1 MEHLARE
8 AIEAALEVGADFA
21 DVRVEDSHLTTIEI
35 SNGVTKKS
43 ATSRNRG
50 AGIRAFKN
58 GAWAFGQE
66 NRMTA
71 NTMRE
76 RGKSVAELAL
86 AIEERASEKFE
97 LDGPTYQDRCI
108 MKVTKDIRE
117 TPIAEK
123 VDLARRIDKQ
133 AHDYDER
140 IVNSRAVY
148 GDFNCVLHVANSFGT
163 SVTFGNSLPRV
174 ISSVTAK
181 ENGDRRT
188 AFKSYGGR
196 GGFEELENEYPQT
209 IGTKTAE
216 LAVEMLR
223 STAVQGGVYDVI
235 LDPILNGVMI
245 HEAFG
250 HACEADNWPAHTT
263 VLEGK
268 LGDRVGPENLNIV
281 DDPTLPGM
289 RGSFDYDW
297 EGTKA
302 TRRSLVKDGF
312 LTELLHS
319 LETASRL
326 DKTPNGAAR
335 AQSFMYSPMPR
346 MSNTFMESG
355 DWNVDEMVEDTDTGL
370 LLCSF
375 NYGYT
380 SPAKGQFMFQASHG
394 FEITN
399 GEIGD
404 MVRDVSIAGQILD
417 ILPKIDA
424 IGDDF
429 RMDSGTCG
437 KSGQKVPDMSG
448 GPHAR
453 IRKVPVG
460 GM

>member
-1 MEHLARE
+1 MEDLARE
-8 AIEAALEVGADFA
+8 AIEAALHAGADFA
-21 DVRVEDSHLTTIEI
+21 DVRVEKSHLTTIEI

-43 ATSRNRG
+43 ATSRLRG

-58 GAWAFGQE
+58 GAWAFGQV
-66 NRMTA
+66 
-71 NTMRE
+71 NTLMPKAMQE
-76 RGKSVAELAL
+76 RGRSVAKLAL

-97 LDGPTYQDRCI
+97 LDAPVYEDTCRMNVSEDVQE
-108 MKVTKDIRE
+108 VPVE
-117 TPIAEK
+117 EK

-133 AHDYDER
+133 AQDYDDR
-140 IVNSRAVY
+140 ISNSRAVY
-148 GDFNCVLHVANSFGT
+148 GDFSCVLHVANSFGT
-163 SVTFGNSLPRV
+163 SVTVENSLPRV

-181 ENGDRRT
+181 GNGDRRT
-188 AFKSYGGR
+188 AFKSYGAR
-196 GGFEELENEYPQT
+196 GGFEELKGEFPQT
-209 IGTKTAE
+209 LGTETAE
-216 LAVEMLR
+216 LAVRMLR
-223 STAVQGGVYDVI
+223 STAVQGGIYDVI

-263 VLEGK
+263 VLEDK
-268 LGDRVGPENLNIV
+268 LGERLGPENLNIV

-302 TRRSLVKDGF
+302 TRRTLVKNGI

-326 DKTPNGAAR
+326 DKNPNGAAR
-335 AQSFMYSPMPR
+335 SQSFMYGPLPR

-355 DWNVDEMVEDTDTGL
+355 EWEVDEMIEDTGNGL

-380 SPAKGQFMFQASHG
+380 DPAKGQFMFQASHG
-394 FEITN
+394 FEITD
-399 GEIGD
+399 GQVGP

-417 ILPKIDA
+417 MLPRIDA
-424 IGDDF
+424 IGNDF
-429 RMDSGTCG
+429 KMDAGTCG
-437 KSGQKVPDMSG
+437 KSGQKVPDMNG

>member
-1 MEHLARE
+1 MEHLARK
-8 AIEAALEVGADFA
+8 AIEAALQAGADFA
-21 DVRVEDSHLTTIEI
+21 DARIEHSHLTTIEI

-43 ATSRNRG
+43 AISRLRG
-50 AGIRAFKN
+50 AGVRAFKN
-58 GAWAFGQE
+58 GAWAFGQV
-66 NRMTA
+66 
-71 NTMRE
+71 NTLTPKTMQE
-76 RGKSVAELAL
+76 RGRSVAKLAL

-97 LDGPTYQDRCI
+97 LDAPVYEDTCR
-108 MKVTKDIRE
+108 MKVSEAIQDI
-117 TPIAEK
+117 PIEEK
-123 VDLARRIDKQ
+123 VELARRIDKQ
-133 AHDYDER
+133 AHDYDEH
-140 IVNSRAVY
+140 ISNSRAVY
-148 GDFNCVLHVANSFGT
+148 GDFACELHVANSFGT
-163 SVTFGNSLPRV
+163 SVTVENSLPRV

-181 ENGDRRT
+181 GNGDRRT

-196 GGFEELENEYPQT
+196 GGFEELEAEFPQT
-209 IGTKTAE
+209 IGTETAE
-216 LAVEMLR
+216 LAVRMLD
-223 STAVQGGVYDVI
+223 SKAVQGGIYDVL

-263 VLEGK
+263 VLEDK
-268 LGDRVGPENLNIV
+268 LGDRVGADNLNII
-281 DDPTLPGM
+281 DDPTLPRM

-302 TRRSLVKDGF
+302 TRRTLVKKGI

-335 AQSFMYSPMPR
+335 SQSFMYAPLPR
-346 MSNTFMESG
+346 MSNTFMEPG
-355 DWNVDEMVEDTDTGL
+355 DWDVAEMIEDTGTGL

-380 SPAKGQFMFQASHG
+380 DPAKGQFMFQASHG

-399 GEIGD
+399 REVGQ

-417 ILPKIDA
+417 ILPRIDA
-424 IGDDF
+424 IGKDF
-429 RMDSGTCG
+429 KMDAGTCG
-437 KSGQKVPDMSG
+437 KSGQKVPDMNG